1 MLRRLTHMHQYEF
14 PLEPSSMFRRF
25 LVVMLVVLGLA
36 GGLATVGAAL
46 GIPPMAALA
55 TESVS
60 DDWSFAS
67 GSSDDLRAIA
77 MQVCGA
83 EALALSSTGTESEEA
98 RKAHLLNLT
107 AEYKA
112 AEQAYNQQV
121 RALVATGLERPSS
134 VESKA
139 LPIDLAKATYCLRT
153 EKSLPLATP
162 TPVLSEL
169 PPLAGWGSRVHRLSE
184 EELDHYAAIAGWP
197 NEPGWWPDMRRII
210 MCESGRNIFAHN
222 TSDPYGGSW
231 GLAQLNGR
239 YHFDRAGEDFEQR
252 FDPVVNLRTALWLR
266 TARGHFGGGGGWKL
280 CSDLLGID

>member
-1 MLRRLTHMHQYEF
+1 MHQYEF
-14 PLEPSSMFRRF
+14 PYESPSYFRRMTMLA
-25 LVVMLVVLGLA
+25 LVVVGLTGLVI
-36 GGLATVGAAL
+36 TVGAAL

-55 TESVS
+55 TTGEPR
-60 DDWSFAS
+60 DWDFADS
-67 GSSDDLRAIA
+67 ASEELRTIA

-83 EALALSSTGTESEEA
+83 EALSLSFTGTDQEEV
-98 RKAHLLNLT
+98 RKAQVLNVIG
-107 AEYKA
+107 EYKA
-112 AEQAYNQQV
+112 AEQAYNQRV
-121 RALVATGLERPSS
+121 RTLVASGSQRPAS

-139 LPIDLAKATYCLRT
+139 LPLDLAKATYCLRT

-169 PPLAGWGSRVHRLSE
+169 PPLAGWGSRVHRLSVD
-184 EELDHYAAIAGWP
+184 ELDHYAAVAGWP
-197 NEPGWWPDMRRII
+197 NEPGWWPEMRAIVI
-210 MCESGRNIFAHN
+210 CESGGNIFAHN

-280 CSDLLGID
+280 CSDLLGIN